1 MKDLLISFV
10 IFFFTLFV
18 ATGLLMAIDASN
30 KAVGNVFSG
39 LILIYLYLFFSHLYE
54 MIKEIN
60 LLYTLS
66 RGSKPGSSAIRR
78 IKGLASRKKQ
88 YQKLSDAYEHKFRDF
103 FNSSAELLITEQNA
117 KQEDFKKEIEKN
129 KKEIEKNKKEIKKK
143 KKDKDNKILELMDAK
158 KELIKKIETS
168 EKSKRKQIDELKKNI
183 SEEKNLYKE
192 LQNRHKL
199 IDKWVKNR

>member
-88 YQKLSDAYEHKFRDF
+88 YQKLSDTYEHKFRDL

-129 KKEIEKNKKEIKKK
+129 KKEIKKK
-143 KKDKDNKILELMDAK
+143 KNDKNNKIKELEDAK
-158 KELIKKIETS
+158 KELIKKVETS
-168 EKSKRKQIDELKKNI
+168 EKSKRKKIDILKKDI
-183 SEEKNLYKE
+183 SKEKNIYKE